1 MASRRPYLRINENQI
16 PTGRPHRMYWILG
29 GIGLFIFILFIK
41 GYSQQSQDSL
51 GATSQMSFLKY
62 DSDMSLDANKK
73 ELVGAYVYNKDSA
86 DMFTGKNAEGKKF
99 IKEEMFPQPFR
110 IIKPNFMYTMDYVK
124 DRLNVHVKEDFMIK
138 DLKWG

>member
-1 MASRRPYLRINENQI
+1 MYL
-16 PTGRPHRMYWILG
+16 ILG

-41 GYSQQSQDSL
+41 GFSQQSQDSSS
-51 GATSQMSFLKY
+51 ATTQMTFLKF

-86 DMFTGKNAEGKKF
+86 GMFTGENAKGKKF
-99 IKEEMFPQPFR
+99 IKEETFPQPYR
-110 IIKPNFMYTMDYVK
+110 IIKPNFMYTMDYNDK
-124 DRLNVHVKEDFMIK
+124 RLNVHVDDNFMIK